1 MHRQT
6 PTSANTV
13 ATPIPPTTAANTGLS
28 KPKISPDSSD
38 DEDDDGAAFDTV
50 ASRVSA
56 AAVSLEPP
64 TTAGAVV
71 VELVAAASVSDA
83 PPLSVAVASTLA
95 GEVNAGMSVG
105 LGCAGPVGSPSG
117 RVVVSSPD
125 FVLAAEP

>member
-13 ATPIPPTTAANTGLS
+13 ATVIPPTTAANTGLS

-56 AAVSLEPP
+56 AGVSLEPP

-71 VELVAAASVSDA
+71 VELVAPASVSDA
-83 PPLSVAVASTLA
+83 PPLSVAVAVASTLA

-105 LGCAGPVGSPSG
+105 LGCAGPVG
-117 RVVVSSPD
+117 
-125 FVLAAEP
+125 